1 MATSSGRIGLYPG
14 TFDPITNGHIDIITR
29 AATHMVDQLII
40 AVARNAGKG
49 PLFGVEDRVQMVLDE
64 VAALPPAAKASITVE
79 PFDGLLMDFAAQ
91 MGATL
96 VIRGL
101 RAVTDFE
108 YEFQMAAMNSHLKPD
123 IETVFLMASDQ
134 NQFIASSL
142 VKEVARYGGDIR
154 QFVPSRVADVL
165 EDKFGVQRRT
175 VAE

>member
-1 MATSSGRIGLYPG
+1 MRRPPRS
-14 TFDPITNGHIDIITR
+14 TR
-29 AATHMVDQLII
+29 TDT
-40 AVARNAGKG
+40 
-49 PLFGVEDRVQMVLDE
+49 LFPYTTLFR
-64 VAALPPAAKASITVE
+64 S
-79 PFDGLLMDFAAQ
+79 MDFAAQ

-142 VKEVARYGGDIR
+142 VKEVARYGGAIR
-154 QFVPSRVADVL
+154 QFVPARVADVL
-165 EDKFGVQRRT
+165 ADKFGVQRRKMGRAH
-175 VAE
+175 V